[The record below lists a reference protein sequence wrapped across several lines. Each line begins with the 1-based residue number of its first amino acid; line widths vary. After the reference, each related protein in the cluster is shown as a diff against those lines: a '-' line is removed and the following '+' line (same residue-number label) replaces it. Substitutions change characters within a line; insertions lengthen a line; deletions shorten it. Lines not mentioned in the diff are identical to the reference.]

1 MSPDAYSQGEVLRH
15 REFDR
20 MTPAELR
27 EAERLVDALIPK
39 LERRRT
45 RRYEL
50 HSHGRRLAPRAMF
63 RRNLGT
69 GGQLMSWVWRRQI
82 REPRSLVVLCD
93 ISGSME
99 RHSRLLLR
107 FVQALSAASEVRTE
121 SFVFGTRLTRV
132 TRLLR
137 DRDRDR
143 ALARV
148 ADSVNDWAGGTRIG
162 ESFRTFNQH
171 WARRSLRTSGVVIV
185 VSDGWDRGD
194 PALVATETARL
205 RRNCHRLVWLN
216 PLAGTPGYQPLAG
229 GMRAAYP
236 YIDDFL
242 PAGTVASL
250 ERLGEIL
257 GGVRAGD
264 TRRGSEA
271 AAHAALP
278 GAAVPAV
285 AGLPSSSVV
294 RPSTR
299 PLRGHSDEGT
309 ARHPGRLAERRHDP
323 ADVGRAVVVR
333 TFGSAPRPEGAVLL
347 YAATAGSRAR
357 SAAAASKAPRPR
369 RSTVPGRPA
378 TPASSA
384 TGSAMSR
391 RGTWVSPA
399 AARSTS
405 SSSRSPRRSSSR
417 RRGVRSAP
425 AGTVRPWS
433 RRSPPIRHRA
443 MFGAHEP
450 GDGAPPAPELVV
462 GDDGTLEG
470 TLGSPELDAALV
482 EAATAALRRG
492 LSRTVELGDRS
503 LFIEV
508 FPVRPRLVLVGG
520 VEVARSLVRL
530 ARELGYETVVVDGR
544 AAFATPERFPDVDRL
559 VVGWP
564 DEVADEI
571 GLGPNDAV
579 AVLSHDVKFDEPAIV
594 EALRRGCRY
603 VGAVGSRKTQADR
616 RARLLEAGVDPV
628 DLARLHG
635 PIGLDLGGRAPAE
648 TALAILAEIVAE
660 RYGGTGRPMLEQ
672 ATRAAPAALATA

>member
-1 MSPDAYSQGEVLRH
+1 LRAVRLSIDLGAAVDFARALTLVDITDREQVRAAGAAIFVRRRDDRPVYDAAFDRWWRRRAARLPGDFAPGTLPREDAADLEEDAPGAAAPEAGHERGEMAPEERGVPVPSDTDDGDDESEIEGVIVSPDAYSQGEVLRH

-27 EAERLVDALIPK
+27 EAERLVDALIPN

-278 GAAVPAV
+278 GAFVPTV
-285 AGLPSSSVV
+285 AGPPSVV
-294 RPSTR
+294 GGETIDPTAPR
-299 PLRGHSDEGT
+299 PLR
-309 ARHPGRLAERRHDP
+309 
-323 ADVGRAVVVR
+323 
-333 TFGSAPRPEGAVLL
+333 
-347 YAATAGSRAR
+347 
-357 SAAAASKAPRPR
+357 
-369 RSTVPGRPA
+369 
-378 TPASSA
+378 
-384 TGSAMSR
+384 
-391 RGTWVSPA
+391 
-399 AARSTS
+399 
-405 SSSRSPRRSSSR
+405 
-417 RRGVRSAP
+417 
-425 AGTVRPWS
+425 
-433 RRSPPIRHRA
+433 
-443 MFGAHEP
+443 
-450 GDGAPPAPELVV
+450 
-462 GDDGTLEG
+462 
-470 TLGSPELDAALV
+470 
-482 EAATAALRRG
+482 
-492 LSRTVELGDRS
+492 
-503 LFIEV
+503 
-508 FPVRPRLVLVGG
+508 
-520 VEVARSLVRL
+520 
-530 ARELGYETVVVDGR
+530 
-544 AAFATPERFPDVDRL
+544 
-559 VVGWP
+559 
-564 DEVADEI
+564 
-571 GLGPNDAV
+571 
-579 AVLSHDVKFDEPAIV
+579 
-594 EALRRGCRY
+594 
-603 VGAVGSRKTQADR
+603 
-616 RARLLEAGVDPV
+616 
-628 DLARLHG
+628 
-635 PIGLDLGGRAPAE
+635 
-648 TALAILAEIVAE
+648 
-660 RYGGTGRPMLEQ
+660 
-672 ATRAAPAALATA
+672 

>member
-1 MSPDAYSQGEVLRH
+1 MSADDEVAGAAGARAPDGPDIDGIRLLRESVGFGRSLRAARLAIDLGAAVDFARALTLVDIGDREQVRAAGAAVFVRRRDDRAIYDAAFDRWWRRRGARLPDDYGPATLPSAEAADDDREVPGDAPPEVGQDRGESRTDERGTPIPGEGDEGEEETAIDGVVISPDAYSQGEVLRH

-27 EAERLVDALIPK
+27 DAERLVDALIPR

-69 GGQLMSWVWRRQI
+69 GGQLVSWVWRRQI

-107 FVQALSAASEVRTE
+107 FVQALAAASEVRTE

-171 WARRSLRTSGVVIV
+171 WARRALRTSGVVIV

-229 GMRAAYP
+229 GMRAAFP
-236 YIDDFL
+236 YIDDFV

-257 GGVRAGD
+257 GGIRAGD

-278 GAAVPAV
+278 GATVPAV
-285 AGLPSSSVV
+285 LALPSVV
-294 RPSTR
+294 GGETI
-299 PLRGHSDEGT
+299 
-309 ARHPGRLAERRHDP
+309 DP
-323 ADVGRAVVVR
+323 
-333 TFGSAPRPEGAVLL
+333 SAPRPL
-347 YAATAGSRAR
+347 
-357 SAAAASKAPRPR
+357 P
-369 RSTVPGRPA
+369 
-378 TPASSA
+378 
-384 TGSAMSR
+384 
-391 RGTWVSPA
+391 
-399 AARSTS
+399 
-405 SSSRSPRRSSSR
+405 
-417 RRGVRSAP
+417 
-425 AGTVRPWS
+425 
-433 RRSPPIRHRA
+433 
-443 MFGAHEP
+443 
-450 GDGAPPAPELVV
+450 
-462 GDDGTLEG
+462 
-470 TLGSPELDAALV
+470 
-482 EAATAALRRG
+482 
-492 LSRTVELGDRS
+492 
-503 LFIEV
+503 
-508 FPVRPRLVLVGG
+508 
-520 VEVARSLVRL
+520 
-530 ARELGYETVVVDGR
+530 
-544 AAFATPERFPDVDRL
+544 
-559 VVGWP
+559 
-564 DEVADEI
+564 
-571 GLGPNDAV
+571 
-579 AVLSHDVKFDEPAIV
+579 
-594 EALRRGCRY
+594 
-603 VGAVGSRKTQADR
+603 
-616 RARLLEAGVDPV
+616 
-628 DLARLHG
+628 
-635 PIGLDLGGRAPAE
+635 
-648 TALAILAEIVAE
+648 
-660 RYGGTGRPMLEQ
+660 
-672 ATRAAPAALATA
+672 

>member
-1 MSPDAYSQGEVLRH
+1 MSPRDDPAIASVPGGPTVDGRRLLGEAVGFGRALRAARLQIDLAAAVDFARALTLVDIGDREQVRAAGAAVFVRRRDDRPIYDKAFDRWWRRRARRLPDDFTPSTLPREDEGAEEQNVPGAAPPEAGQERGQMQPDEHGTPMPADGDDSDDDATIEGVVISPDAYSQGEVLRH

-27 EAERLVDALIPK
+27 EAERLVDLLIPR

-63 RRNLGT
+63 RRNLAT
-69 GGQLMSWVWRRQI
+69 GGQMVTWVWRRQV

-107 FVQALSAASEVRTE
+107 FVQALSAASEVRAE

-148 ADSVNDWAGGTRIG
+148 SESVKDWAGGTRIG
-162 ESFRTFNQH
+162 ESFRTFNQQ

-205 RRNCHRLVWLN
+205 RRNCHRLIWLN

-229 GMRAAYP
+229 GMRAAIP

-278 GAAVPAV
+278 GA
-285 AGLPSSSVV
+285 GLPGVPVVGGPPSVV
-294 RPSTR
+294 GGETIDPTAPR
-299 PLRGHSDEGT
+299 PLR
-309 ARHPGRLAERRHDP
+309 
-323 ADVGRAVVVR
+323 
-333 TFGSAPRPEGAVLL
+333 
-347 YAATAGSRAR
+347 
-357 SAAAASKAPRPR
+357 
-369 RSTVPGRPA
+369 
-378 TPASSA
+378 
-384 TGSAMSR
+384 
-391 RGTWVSPA
+391 
-399 AARSTS
+399 
-405 SSSRSPRRSSSR
+405 
-417 RRGVRSAP
+417 
-425 AGTVRPWS
+425 
-433 RRSPPIRHRA
+433 
-443 MFGAHEP
+443 
-450 GDGAPPAPELVV
+450 
-462 GDDGTLEG
+462 
-470 TLGSPELDAALV
+470 
-482 EAATAALRRG
+482 
-492 LSRTVELGDRS
+492 
-503 LFIEV
+503 
-508 FPVRPRLVLVGG
+508 
-520 VEVARSLVRL
+520 
-530 ARELGYETVVVDGR
+530 
-544 AAFATPERFPDVDRL
+544 
-559 VVGWP
+559 
-564 DEVADEI
+564 
-571 GLGPNDAV
+571 
-579 AVLSHDVKFDEPAIV
+579 
-594 EALRRGCRY
+594 
-603 VGAVGSRKTQADR
+603 
-616 RARLLEAGVDPV
+616 
-628 DLARLHG
+628 
-635 PIGLDLGGRAPAE
+635 
-648 TALAILAEIVAE
+648 
-660 RYGGTGRPMLEQ
+660 
-672 ATRAAPAALATA
+672 